1 MKTKPTLLLTFFL
14 LCQLTN
20 AQTNLEKAAFQKFM
34 DNCTVTLN
42 NHFIAKEYND
52 ALAIMDQI
60 KTKYHKLNKKDKQ
73 TLNLDAQI
81 YYSYAALYASKDDAK
96 STLKNLKRGMSY
108 GKKEFRNVA
117 ELIYPKYKDAPAFA
131 ASFLEL
137 YDKLC
142 IKLTNIT
149 VFPSN
154 IAQPGSGIE
163 QISDEKCQADNNLF
177 HTLWNGIPKQDLCI
191 EANLQGKGK
200 RLDKIVLSPRATGLN
215 GIIKT
220 AEVWIM
226 VKGTYQKITTT
237 HAKLRNKPIEIVLEK
252 SIRNPQKIKVNILD
266 SYGDRNSDLYMVSLG
281 ELECL
286 TLKSPKQQSILL
298 KDEKLF
304 TNAGLA
310 LIPDAT
316 LSSIRK
322 IKTSALKTLATELY
336 HHTYQ
341 PGAFVAEYKPLLN
354 SVVLATQMHIND
366 GFSKYEGITGIVLEE
381 GDNYVFV
388 GETKGGILNLLIPD
402 WTRKA
407 PKGMKPENDPD
418 GWGLQKQEFTLRE
431 GVNLVHLTKGGNA
444 YIQYFTDTNPADY
457 PSVTVHF
464 LTGKVNGY
472 FDTNRGDTNEDFN
485 RLLSQA
491 VGPILDIRGKHIQL
505 AFPVASLKKYALGK
519 GVELVN
525 SFDSI
530 VGLEKRFIGWEK
542 EGFFP
547 SNHILGRVNQHYF
560 MFRDNDGMAFVDWA
574 MDKVA
579 DPQKVTT
586 IESWGICHEM
596 GHVFQLIPQMTWG
609 GMTEVSNNII
619 TMYATTKLGNKSRLT
634 DESRYAD
641 ARKHILDKGISYMAF
656 PGKLASNANVYG
668 EDGKSTNVFE
678 RLVPF
683 WQLYLY
689 FKSQGYE
696 DFYPDLMIV
705 LRKQVPLGGNERN
718 KSYQNML
725 EFCRLACVVSK
736 ADLTEFFER
745 WGFFY
750 VGEINVADYGH
761 ASFQVT
767 KAEIDALKKE
777 IAQMNLPKPTMDIT
791 AIED

>member
-1 MKTKPTLLLTFFL
+1 MIKHILLLTVL
-14 LCQLTN
+14 ILSQLTH
-20 AQTNLEKAAFQKFM
+20 AKTNLEKAVFQKFM
-34 DNCTVTLN
+34 DSCSVTLN
-42 NHFIAKEYND
+42 NHFNAKEFDD
-52 ALAIMDQI
+52 ALLVMDQI
-60 KTKYHKLNKKDKQ
+60 KTKYDKLDKKNKQEFHLEADF
-73 TLNLDAQI
+73 
-81 YYSYAALYASKDDAK
+81 YYSYAALYAIKNDAK
-96 STLKNLKRGMSY
+96 STLKYLKRALKY
-108 GKKEFRNVA
+108 GKKKYQNVDGI
-117 ELIYPKYKDAPAFA
+117 IYPKYKDHPAFA
-131 ASFLEL
+131 PFFLEL
-137 YDKLC
+137 KDKLN

-149 VFPSN
+149 VTPAN

-163 QISDEKCQADNNLF
+163 QIADEKCQADINLF
-177 HTLWNGIPKQDLCI
+177 HTLWNGMPKQDLCI
-191 EANLQGKGK
+191 EADLQGKGK
-200 RLDKIVLSPRATGLN
+200 RLDKIVLSPRSTGLN

-226 VKGTYQKITTT
+226 VKGDYQKITTI
-237 HAKLRNKPIEIVLEK
+237 HASLSNKPIEILLEK
-252 SIRNPQKIKVNILD
+252 SIRNPQKIKVIIQD
-266 SYGDRNSDLYMVSLG
+266 SYGEQNSELYMVSLG
-281 ELECL
+281 ELECQ
-286 TLKSPKQQSILL
+286 TLKSTKQHTLLL
-298 KDEKLF
+298 KDEKQF

-310 LIPDAT
+310 LSPDAT
-316 LSSIRK
+316 MASIQT
-322 IKTSALKTLATELY
+322 IKTPALKKLATELY

-366 GFSKYEGITGIVLEE
+366 GFSKYEGITGIILEE

-388 GETKGGILNLLIPD
+388 GETKGGVLNLLVPD

-407 PKGMKPENDPD
+407 PEGMKPENDPD
-418 GWGLQKQEFTLRE
+418 GWGLQKQEFALRE
-431 GVNLVHLTKGGNA
+431 GINLVHLAKGGNA

-464 LTGKVNGY
+464 LTGKSNGY

-485 RLLSQA
+485 RVLNQA
-491 VGPILDIRGKHIQL
+491 IGPILDIRGKHIQL
-505 AFPVASLKKYALGK
+505 AFPVASLKKYTYGK

-542 EGFFP
+542 QGFFP

-560 MFRDNDGMAFVDWA
+560 MFRDYDGMAFVDWA

-586 IESWGICHEM
+586 SESWGICHEM

-619 TMYATTKLGNKSRLT
+619 TMYATTKLGNKSRLV
-634 DESRYAD
+634 DESRYAH
-641 ARKHILDKGISYMAF
+641 ARFHILDNSISYMAF

-696 DFYPDLMIV
+696 DFYPDLMIAM
-705 LRKQVPLGGNERN
+705 RKQAPLGGNDRN
-718 KSYQNML
+718 KSYLNML

-736 ADLTEFFER
+736 TDLTEFFQR

-791 AIED
+791 TIED